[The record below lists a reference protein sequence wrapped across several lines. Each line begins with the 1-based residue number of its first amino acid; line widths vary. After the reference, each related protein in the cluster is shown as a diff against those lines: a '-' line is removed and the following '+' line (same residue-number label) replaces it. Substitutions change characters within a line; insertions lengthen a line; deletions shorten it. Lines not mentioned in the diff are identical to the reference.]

1 MAHNRPDLGDA
12 RVCGCEGVEQYY
24 RLDDVLARSQ
34 QISDLFI
41 FLSYFSIPLE
51 LLYFLA
57 CSKLVFPF
65 KWIIVQFGAFIVL
78 CGLTHLVAMWTYHE
92 HTYGIA
98 LTQTIMKVL
107 TAVVSCATA
116 LTLVSRC
123 SLTLV
128 VCSDICSSEINDDEL
143 LTVHASLMEVRTLRT
158 NILCACWPSVQRT
171 AAKLCFR
178 TVSGVRYS

>member
-1 MAHNRPDLGDA
+1 MAHIRPDLGDA

-24 RLDDVLARSQ
+24 RLDDVLARFQ

-92 HTYGIA
+92 HSYGIA
-98 LTQTIMKVL
+98 LTQTIMKLL

-116 LTLVSRC
+116 LTLVSCR
-123 SLTLV
+123 SLIIIKCL
-128 VCSDICSSEINDDEL
+128 CMCKCPCSSLIDDEE
-143 LTVHASLMEVRTLRT
+143 SLIVQAVLIVSEALRT
-158 NILCACWPSVQRT
+158 NGLCV
-171 AAKLCFR
+171 
-178 TVSGVRYS
+178 G